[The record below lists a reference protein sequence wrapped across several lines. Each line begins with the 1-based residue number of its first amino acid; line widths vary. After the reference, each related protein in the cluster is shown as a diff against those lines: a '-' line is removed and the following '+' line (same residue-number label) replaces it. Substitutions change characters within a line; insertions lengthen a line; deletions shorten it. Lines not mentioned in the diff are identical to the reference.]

1 MTPKTKAPKP
11 TSARERADRFRA
23 TMKRIDA
30 HLSRMKE
37 REKEMAP
44 LLRELRERYPLE

>member
-1 MTPKTKAPKP
+1 M
-11 TSARERADRFRA
+11 SAKERAAKFNA

-44 LLRELRERYPLE
+44 LLRELRKIADE

>member
-1 MTPKTKAPKP
+1 MTPKTKAQKP
-11 TSARERADRFRA
+11 MSAKERADRFRA

-44 LLRELRERYPLE
+44 LLRELRKIADE